1 MEKGDGGFKFL
12 FHIFGLRIFEKELET
27 LRFQVPLKWGELE
40 LPLPW
45 GVLSLNPQGF
55 NIYFLK
61 KEK

>member
-1 MEKGDGGFKFL
+1 MELKTVRFQVPFPCIWFENFRKG
-12 FHIFGLRIFEKELET
+12 T
-27 LRFQVPLKWGELE
+27 WFQVPLKWGELE